1 MSTFEELLND
11 KKIFIADIDKKI
23 EIAKQA
29 ESEVELARIK
39 EAIHKFGFTATQL
52 GFNTSATKKT
62 PAVKSPPVYK
72 DGNGNTYTG
81 RGAPP
86 AWVSKIYESVGSDK
100 EKRKAALEKY
110 RIAQ

>member
-1 MSTFEELLND
+1 MSTYTELLNE
-11 KKIFIADIDKKI
+11 KIVFNENIDKQI
-23 EIAKQA
+23 EIARKEESAIELEKIKQA
-29 ESEVELARIK
+29 ISV
-39 EAIHKFGFTATQL
+39 FGFNATEL
-52 GFNTSATKKT
+52 GLKKSPIKKT
-62 PAVKSPPVYK
+62 PAVKSPPIYK

-86 AWVSKIYESVGSDK
+86 AWVSKIYESAGSDK